1 MIKQYQNLPAFALL
15 AAAVSVVGCLALGAS
30 RPADAGNGVVVN
42 VPMNN
47 VAAVKV
53 PNTTFLASSKI
64 SSELFWL
71 FNTTCGCEVRVIC
84 AGVKA
89 LVLPMRVARARV
101 ESLMMILLFDD
112 ILLGYINVMWR
123 RVAV

>member
-1 MIKQYQNLPAFALL
+1 MIIQYQNLPALALA

-30 RPADAGNGVVVN
+30 SPADAGSGVVVN

-71 FNTTCGCEVRVIC
+71 FNTTREVVRVIG
-84 AGVKA
+84 AGAKA
-89 LVLPMRVARARV
+89 LVLPIRVARARV
-101 ESLMMILLFDD
+101 ESLMMILLFD
-112 ILLGYINVMWR
+112 ILFGYMLCGGELQL
-123 RVAV
+123 